1 MRGCKRAGD
10 IEGPELEVDMTGEH
24 NSSAVATAADVP
36 SRRSDAL
43 IGALL
48 DRIGGRFGASTVFG
62 TPVERE
68 GVTVIPVATA
78 RFGFGG
84 GAGTDPDKHQE
95 GEGAG
100 VGGAMTPA
108 GYIELKDGRS
118 RFVPVVHPERMVAM
132 VLAGALAALVV
143 VARRPAGRRLPF
155 VR

>member
-1 MRGCKRAGD
+1 M
-10 IEGPELEVDMTGEH
+10 IGEH
-24 NSSAVATAADVP
+24 TSGTAPTAAEVP
-36 SRRSDAL
+36 SRRSEAL
-43 IGALL
+43 IGALV

-62 TPVERE
+62 SPVERD

-84 GAGTDPDKHQE
+84 GAGRDPDKRQE

-108 GYIELKDGRS
+108 GYIEIMDGRS

-132 VLAGALAALVV
+132 MIAGALAALLL
-143 VARRPAGRRLPF
+143 VARPPARRGIAF
-155 VR
+155 RR